1 MHEQAGPR
9 ARSEAIP
16 PRRGAPH
23 APLVAIL
30 VVLGVRED
38 WIVSVSAWW
47 LSFLAM
53 TVVVALNVT
62 DVTPTSEWGTDVLI
76 SVSVTLLALGASIAV
91 GQRTRVRE
99 MLASAQR
106 DVELEQARRAT
117 VEERARI
124 ARDALRAGASGFLLK
139 DSDSE
144 TLVAA
149 VRTVHEGDALLA
161 PGVTRR
167 LIEHFV
173 DSAPARLTS
182 QTVFN
187 DLTDREREVFEQ
199 MARGRSNV
207 EIAAA
212 LFIAE
217 QTAKT
222 HVSRV
227 MSKLG
232 LRDRVHAVVLAYE
245 TGIVRAGEK

>member
-1 MHEQAGPR
+1 MTIRVLVVDDQPMYRLGVSAILNAQPDITIVGEAGDG
-9 ARSEAIP
+9 AEAIERNRVLQP
-16 PRRGAPH
+16 D
-23 APLVAIL
+23 
-30 VVLGVRED
+30 VVLMDIRMPGTNGIEATRALTDPPGGVGN
-38 WIVSVSAWW
+38 IPA
-47 LSFLAM
+47 
-53 TVVVALNVT
+53 
-62 DVTPTSEWGTDVLI
+62 VL
-76 SVSVTLLALGASIAV
+76 
-91 GQRTRVRE
+91 
-99 MLASAQR
+99 MLTTF
-106 DVELEQARRAT
+106 DFDDYVY
-117 VEERARI
+117 
-124 ARDALRAGASGFLLK
+124 DALRAGASGFLLK

-144 TLVAA
+144 TLISA
-149 VRTVHEGDALLA
+149 VRTVHDGDALLA

-173 DSAPARLTS
+173 DSAPARLSS

-245 TGIVRAGEK
+245 TGVVRAGEK

>member
-1 MHEQAGPR
+1 MSIRVLVVDDQPMYRLGVSAILNAQSDITVVGEAGDG
-9 ARSEAIP
+9 AEAIERNRVLQP
-16 PRRGAPH
+16 D
-23 APLVAIL
+23 
-30 VVLGVRED
+30 VVLMDIRMPVLNGIDSTRALTNPPGGVG
-38 WIVSVSAWW
+38 
-47 LSFLAM
+47 
-53 TVVVALNVT
+53 NV
-62 DVTPTSEWGTDVLI
+62 P
-76 SVSVTLLALGASIAV
+76 AV
-91 GQRTRVRE
+91 I
-99 MLASAQR
+99 MLTTF
-106 DVELEQARRAT
+106 DFDDYVY
-117 VEERARI
+117 
-124 ARDALRAGASGFLLK
+124 DALRAGASGFLLK

-144 TLVAA
+144 ALVSA

-173 DSAPARLTS
+173 DNAPARLTS
-182 QTVFN
+182 QTVLN

-207 EIAAA
+207 EIASA

-245 TGIVRAGEK
+245 TGIVRAGEN